1 MAEGARVDFVAD
13 ESQRAIADL
22 AAQVL
27 RAPGTD
33 DARTTQALAG
43 PAGYDEALWK
53 SMAQAGLLALALPEG
68 LGGDGFGAL
77 AVCSV
82 LREVGRQTLPL
93 PALAT
98 LALGVL
104 PTVAL
109 GTPEQHRLLA
119 GVADGAILTAA
130 LRGMPARRE
139 GTTLVLDG
147 AAADVPFAAQ
157 AERIL
162 VPTEHGVA
170 LVPANAAGLSLKR
183 TPTSTGAPACT
194 VRCSGTRVEEVD
206 VLAGDPAVLQRF
218 AAAGAAAVADGVMA
232 AAVELTAEHLRTRK
246 QFGKPLATFQAVAQQ
261 IADVYVVARTL
272 NLAATSAAWR
282 LDIGLDAGD
291 DVDVA
296 AYWVGA
302 EVPKALQTCHHLHGG
317 LGVDITYPLHRYYS
331 QAKDLAR
338 LVGGA
343 SSRLDAIGV
352 RCSSN

>member
-1 MAEGARVDFVAD
+1 MDFAPD

-33 DARTTQALAG
+33 DTRTTQALASA
-43 PAGYDEALWK
+43 AGYDEALWK
-53 SMAQAGLLALALPEG
+53 SMAQAGLLALALPEHV
-68 LGGDGFGAL
+68 GGDGFGAL
-77 AVCSV
+77 AASTV

-98 LALGVL
+98 LAFGVL

-109 GTPEQHRLLA
+109 GTPSQRGLLA
-119 GVADGAILTAA
+119 GVANGAILTAA
-130 LRGMPARRE
+130 LRGIPARRE
-139 GTTLVLDG
+139 GTGLVLDG
-147 AAADVPFAAQ
+147 AAADVPYAAQ

-162 VPTEHGVA
+162 VPTEHGIA
-170 LVPANAAGLSLKR
+170 LVPAGAPNVSLTR
-183 TPTSTGAPACT
+183 TPTSTGAPAYT
-194 VRCSGTRVEEVD
+194 VRCESARVDSAD

-218 AAAGAAAVADGVMA
+218 AIAGAAAVADGVIA
-232 AAVELTAEHLRTRK
+232 AAVELTAEHLRTRH

-261 IADVYVVARTL
+261 IADVYVIARTMS
-272 NLAATSAAWR
+272 LAATSTAWR
-282 LDIGLDAGD
+282 LDAGHDAD
-291 DVDVA
+291 DDADVA
-296 AYWVGA
+296 AYWLAA
-302 EVPKALQTCHHLHGG
+302 ELPRAMQTCHHLHGG

-343 SSRLDAIGV
+343 ASRLDAIGA

>member
-1 MAEGARVDFVAD
+1 MDFAPD

-53 SMAQAGLLALALPEG
+53 SMAQAGLLALALPED

-77 AVCSV
+77 AVNAV
-82 LREVGRQTLPL
+82 LREVGRQTLPV

-109 GTPEQHRLLA
+109 GTPSQHQLLA

-130 LRGMPARRE
+130 LRGIPARRD
-139 GTTLVLDG
+139 GSALVLDG

-157 AERIL
+157 ADRIL
-162 VPTEHGVA
+162 VATEHGIAV
-170 LVPANAAGLSLKR
+170 VGANAPGVSLVH
-183 TPTSTGAPACT
+183 TPTSTGSPAYT
-194 VRCSGTRVEEVD
+194 VRCELTRVDEAD

-218 AAAGAAAVADGVMA
+218 AVAGAAAVADGVIA

-261 IADVYVVARTL
+261 IADVYVVARTM
-272 NLAATSAAWR
+272 NLAATSTSWR
-282 LDIGLDAGD
+282 LDAGLDAD
-291 DVDVA
+291 DDADVA
-296 AYWVGA
+296 AYWLAA
-302 EVPKALQTCHHLHGG
+302 ELPKALQICHHLHGG

-343 SSRLDAIGV
+343 ASRLDAIGV

>member
-1 MAEGARVDFVAD
+1 MDFALD

-22 AAQVL
+22 ATQVL

-53 SMAQAGLLALALPEG
+53 SMAQAGLLALALPED
-68 LGGDGFGAL
+68 LGGDGFGAV
-77 AVCSV
+77 AVCTV
-82 LREVGRQTLPL
+82 LREVGRQTLPV

-109 GTPEQHRLLA
+109 GTAAQRALLA

-130 LRGMPARRE
+130 LRGIPARSD
-139 GTTLVLDG
+139 GSGLVLDG
-147 AAADVPFAAQ
+147 AAADVRYAAQ

-162 VPTEHGVA
+162 VPTEHGIA
-170 LVPANAAGLSLKR
+170 LVAANTPGVSLSR
-183 TPTSTGAPACT
+183 TPTSAGSPAYTLRCESVRVDGAN
-194 VRCSGTRVEEVD
+194 

-218 AAAGAAAVADGVMA
+218 AAAGAAAVADGVIA
-232 AAVELTAEHLRTRK
+232 AAVDLTAEHLRTRR

-261 IADVYVVARTL
+261 IADVYVVARTM
-272 NLAATSAAWR
+272 NLAASSTAWR
-282 LDIGLDAGD
+282 LDAGLDAGD
-291 DVDVA
+291 DADVA
-296 AYWVGA
+296 AYWLAA
-302 EVPKALQTCHHLHGG
+302 ELPKALQTCHHLHGG

-343 SSRLDAIGV
+343 ASRLDAIGV